1 MLPFFGP
8 NSLIQ
13 KIMIKS
19 GWCCLLFP
27 LLFFGCQK
35 QVDENVVF
43 ERLSTDATGINFRN
57 QLDYN
62 EQLNTYTYRNFYNGA
77 GVAVG
82 DINND
87 GLQDLYFA
95 GNLVDNQLYLNKGD
109 FKFEDITAA
118 AGVAS
123 ANVWSTGVSMADV
136 NGDGWLDIYV
146 CKSGPLDGDNRNNE
160 LFINNGDLTFT
171 EQAKAYGVADL
182 GLSNH
187 AAFLDYDKD
196 GDLDFYLLNN
206 STRSVGIYDLRKGQR
221 DTPDPEG
228 GNKLYRNDGGH
239 FTDVTSEAGIY
250 SSAIGYGLGVTVADV
265 NVDGWPDIFVSN
277 DFFERDYLYIN
288 AKDGT
293 FSESLEDYI
302 TETSMGSMGADIADL
317 NGDGYPEIYVT
328 EMLPE
333 SMERVK
339 TKTLFEDWDKYQ
351 ANIKNG
357 YHHQFTRNSLQLN
370 QGAIPG
376 DEDNVFFSEVSRL
389 KGLHATDWSWGALI
403 FDFDNDGNKDLFVA
417 NGIYKDLTDQDYINF
432 YASNSLLFDE
442 HRKDS
447 TVITNLIDVI
457 PSVPLPNY
465 LFKNKGGF
473 DFDNVASEA
482 GLADPSFSN
491 GAVYSDLDNDGDLD
505 LVVNNINDEA
515 FVYRNQST
523 EQNDN
528 HYLMLELQ
536 GNEDNPFAFGTRVS
550 VFAGETEMVE
560 EHNPVKGYMS
570 SMDYRMH
577 FGLGDKNKADRVLI
591 LWPNGTSTLLRD
603 VPANQTL
610 EVKQEEG
617 PRQVVSEQGGTESI
631 YEAVSSPIAYSHT
644 ENEFSDFDRDRL
656 IFQMSSN
663 EGPAMA
669 KGDVNGDGLDDFY
682 LGGAKGFAGQAF
694 VQSKDGAFRK
704 LDIPAFDDDKM
715 AEDVDAAFADLDG
728 DGDLDLLV
736 AGGGNEFG
744 LGDPNLRDRVYLNSG
759 SGVFTRLPFAR
770 FPISSQSSGFIRAFD
785 YDGDGDQDIVTG
797 TRLTPFSYGVPG
809 DAFLFENQGDA
820 VFKDVTEEKAPDF
833 KGLGLLTD
841 ALVTDLDGDKDLDL
855 VFVGEWMPVRI
866 FLNAGGT
873 FKDHLSASGLNDSN
887 GLWKT
892 IESGDFNGD
901 GLIDFV
907 VGNMGLNTRLMAS
920 ATRPLT
926 LHINDFD
933 KNGSVEQITCMYDG
947 DKAVPIIMLKDLVKQ
962 LPGLRK
968 KYIKYDSYKDKTLN
982 EIFSPE
988 ALENMLTLEVKE
1000 LASSLFI
1007 NRGQG
1012 AFEKVL
1018 LPEQAQISQT
1028 YAIHATDADGDGL
1041 TDLVLGGN
1049 QTRMKPEL
1057 GINNASYGLTLR
1069 GLGTGSFEPLKAIES
1084 GIFVKGEVRQVQ
1096 SINSDQG
1103 SLLIFV
1109 RNNDELKVFRRISER

>member
-1 MLPFFGP
+1 
-8 NSLIQ
+8 
-13 KIMIKS
+13 MIKC
-19 GWCCLLFP
+19 GWYCS
-27 LLFFGCQK
+27 LLFFLFCSCQN
-35 QVDENVVF
+35 QPEIPAVF
-43 ERLSTDATGINFRN
+43 ERLNTSETGINFRN
-57 QLDYN
+57 QLEYD

-171 EQAKAYGVADL
+171 EQAEAYGVADL

-465 LFKNKGGF
+465 LFRNKGGF

-515 FVYRNQST
+515 FVYRNRST

-550 VFAGETEMVE
+550 VFVGETEMVE

-577 FGLGDKNKADRVLI
+577 FGLGDKAQADRVLI

-603 VPANQTL
+603 VSANQIL

-617 PRQVVSEQGGTESI
+617 PNQVVSEQGGTESN

-663 EGPAMA
+663 EGPALA

-682 LGGAKGFAGQAF
+682 LGGAKGFAGQGF

-715 AEDVDAAFADLDG
+715 AEDVDADFADLDG

-744 LGDPNLRDRVYLNSG
+744 RGDPNLRDRIYLNSG
-759 SGVFTRLPFAR
+759 SGVFTRLPFAQ
-770 FPISSQSSGFIRAFD
+770 FPIGNHSSGFIKAFD

-809 DAFLFENQGDA
+809 DAFLFENQGNA
-820 VFKDVTEEKAPDF
+820 VFKDVTEDKVPDF
-833 KGLGLLTD
+833 QGLGLLTD
-841 ALVTDLDGDKDLDL
+841 ALVADLDGDKDLDL

-866 FLNAGGT
+866 FLNEGGV
-873 FKDHLSASGLNDSN
+873 FKNHLTGSGLKDSH

-901 GLIDFV
+901 GLIDFA

-920 ATRPLT
+920 ETKPLT

-968 KYIKYDSYKDKTLN
+968 KYIKYDSYKDKTLD

-1007 NRGQG
+1007 NQG
-1012 AFEKVL
+1012 NGVFDKVL

-1028 YAIHATDADGDGL
+1028 YAIHATDTDGDGH

-1084 GIFVKGEVRQVQ
+1084 GIFVKGEVRQVE
-1096 SINSDQG
+1096 SIDSDQG
-1103 SLLIFV
+1103 PLLIFV
-1109 RNNDELKVFRRISER
+1109 RNNDELKVFRRNSER

>member
-1 MLPFFGP
+1 
-8 NSLIQ
+8 
-13 KIMIKS
+13 MIKHA
-19 GWCCLLFP
+19 WYCFLLF
-27 LLFFGCQK
+27 LLFSSCQD
-35 QVDENVVF
+35 QADTDVVF
-43 ERLSTDATGINFRN
+43 QRLNADETGISFRN

-95 GNLVDNQLYLNKGD
+95 GNLVDNKLYLNKGD
-109 FKFEDITAA
+109 FQFEDVTVK

-146 CKSGPLDGDNRNNE
+146 CKSGPLEGDNRNNE

-171 EQAKAYGVADL
+171 EQAEAYGVADL

-221 DTPDPEG
+221 ETPDPAG
-228 GNKLYRNDGGH
+228 GNKLYRNDGGR
-239 FTDVTSEAGIY
+239 FTNVTTEAGIY
-250 SSAIGYGLGVTVADV
+250 SSTIGYGLGVTVADV

-293 FSESLEDYI
+293 FRESLEDYI
-302 TETSMGSMGADIADL
+302 TESSMGSMGADIADL

-351 ANIKNG
+351 ANIKSG

-376 DEDNVFFSEVSRL
+376 DADNVFFSEVSRL

-403 FDFDNDGNKDLFVA
+403 FDFDNDGHKDLFVA

-473 DFDNVASEA
+473 DFENVAKEA

-505 LVVNNINDEA
+505 LVVNNVNDDA
-515 FVYRNQST
+515 FVYKNLSSD
-523 EQNDN
+523 QNEN
-528 HYLMLELQ
+528 HYLMLDLQ
-536 GNEDNPFAFGTRVS
+536 GNDENPFAFGTRVV
-550 VFAGETEMVE
+550 VFAGANEITE

-577 FGLGDKNKADRVLI
+577 FGLGQEAVADSIHVT
-591 LWPNGTSTLLRD
+591 WPDGSFTRLMAVAGDQLLK
-603 VPANQTL
+603 VNQADAVKMPMAETN
-610 EVKQEEG
+610 EVK
-617 PRQVVSEQGGTESI
+617 PVFK
-631 YEAVSSPIAYSHT
+631 AVTSPINYKHQ

-663 EGPAMA
+663 EGPALA
-669 KGDVNGDGLDDFY
+669 KGDVNADGLEDFY
-682 LGGAKGFAGQAF
+682 LGGAKGFAAQLF
-694 VQSKDGAFRK
+694 IQLKDGTFEAAVT
-704 LDIPAFDDDKM
+704 DAFDQDKIS
-715 AEDVDAAFADLDG
+715 EDVDASFSDLDG

-736 AGGGNEFG
+736 ASGGNEFG
-744 LGDPNLRDRVYLNSG
+744 FGDPNLRDRIYLNDG
-759 SGVFTRLPFAR
+759 NGGFTKLPFAQ
-770 FPISSQSSGFIRAFD
+770 FPMSSQSSGFIKTLDFD
-785 YDGDGDQDIVTG
+785 ADGDQDIVVG
-797 TRLTPFSYGVPG
+797 TRLTPFNYGVPG
-809 DAFLFENQGDA
+809 DAYLFENQGNA
-820 VFKDVTEEKAPDF
+820 TFRDVTSTKAAGF
-833 KGLGLLTD
+833 KALGLLTD
-841 ALVTDLDGDKDLDL
+841 ALITDLDGDNDLDI
-855 VFVGEWMPVRI
+855 VFVGEWMPVRV
-866 FLNAGGT
+866 FMNEGGV
-873 FKDHLSASGLNDSN
+873 FQDHLSLSRLTDSH

-892 IESGDFNGD
+892 IEAGDFNGD
-901 GLIDFV
+901 GLMDFV
-907 VGNMGLNTRLMAS
+907 VGNMGLNTRLKAS
-920 ATRPLT
+920 RDQPLT

-933 KNGSVEQITCMYDG
+933 QNGSVEQITCMYDG
-947 DKAVPIIMLKDLVKQ
+947 EKAVPIIMLKDLVKQ

-968 KYIKYDSYKDKTLN
+968 KYIKHDSYKDKTLT
-982 EIFSPE
+982 EIFSAQE
-988 ALENMLTLEVKE
+988 LENMLTLEVKE
-1000 LASSLFI
+1000 LASCLFI
-1007 NRGQG
+1007 NRGNG

-1028 YAIHATDADGDGL
+1028 YALHATDVDDDGI
-1041 TDLVLGGN
+1041 TDLILGGN

-1069 GLGTGSFEPLKAIES
+1069 GLGNGDFESLKAIQS
-1084 GIFVKGEVRQVQ
+1084 GIFVKGEVRQVE
-1096 SINSDQG
+1096 SVNSGLG
-1103 SLLIFV
+1103 SFLIFV
-1109 RNNDELKVFRRISER
+1109 RNNDELKVFRRNSER

>member
-1 MLPFFGP
+1 
-8 NSLIQ
+8 
-13 KIMIKS
+13 MIKS
-19 GWCCLLFP
+19 GWCWILLSLLFA
-27 LLFFGCQK
+27 GCQ
-35 QVDENVVF
+35 N
-43 ERLSTDATGINFRN
+43 STDSTAVFQRLDSEDTGINFRN
-57 QLDYN
+57 QLEYS
-62 EQLNTYTYRNFYNGA
+62 EELNTYTYRNFYNGA

-109 FKFEDITAA
+109 FVFEDITRK

-171 EQAKAYGVADL
+171 EQAEAYGVADL

-221 DTPDPEG
+221 DMPDPEG
-228 GNKLYRNDGGH
+228 GNKLYRNDGGY
-239 FTDVTSEAGIY
+239 FTDVTQEAGIY

-293 FSESLEDYI
+293 FREALEDYI

-351 ANIKNG
+351 ANVKNG

-370 QGAIPG
+370 QGHIPG
-376 DEDNVFFSEVSRL
+376 DETNTFFSEVSRL

-403 FDFDNDGNKDLFVA
+403 FDMDNDGNKDLFVA
-417 NGIYKDLTDQDYINF
+417 NGIFKDLTDQDYINF
-432 YASNSLLFDE
+432 YANNSLLFDE

-447 TVITNLIDVI
+447 TVISNLIDVI

-465 LFKNKGGF
+465 LFRNKGDF
-473 DFDNVASEA
+473 DFDNIAEQA

-515 FVYRNQST
+515 FVYRNTTSEQS
-523 EQNDN
+523 NN
-528 HYLMLELQ
+528 HYLMLDLK
-536 GNEDNPFAFGTRVS
+536 GNEDNPFAFGTRVK
-550 VFAGETEMVE
+550 VFVGEKELVG

-577 FGLGDKNKADRVLI
+577 FGLGQREKADKVVI
-591 LWPNGTSTLLRD
+591 LWPDGTSRSLSD
-603 VPANQTL
+603 VPADQLL

-617 PRQVVSEQGGTESI
+617 EQMKVSDQIIDAPIFE
-631 YEAVSSPIAYSHT
+631 EASSSIAYNHT

-663 EGPAMA
+663 EGPALA
-669 KGDVNGDGLDDFY
+669 KADVNGDGLEDIY
-682 LGGAKGFAGQAF
+682 LGGAKGFAGQLF
-694 VQSKDGAFRK
+694 VQSKGGEFKALTVSAFE
-704 LDIPAFDDDKM
+704 DDKFS
-715 AEDVDAAFADLDG
+715 EDVDATFADLDG
-728 DGDLDLLV
+728 DGDQDLLV
-736 AGGGNEFG
+736 ASGGNEFG
-744 LGDPNLRDRVYLNSG
+744 LADPNLRDRIYLNEG
-759 SGVFTRLPFAR
+759 NNMFTRLPFTQ
-770 FPISSQSSGFIRAFD
+770 FPIGSASSGFIRAFD
-785 YDGDGDQDIVTG
+785 YDGDGDQDVLTG
-797 TRLTPFSYGVPG
+797 TRLTPFNYGVPG
-809 DAFLFENQGDA
+809 DAALFENQGNA
-820 VFKDVTEEKAPDF
+820 RFKNVTSTKAPDF
-833 KGLGLLTD
+833 KGLGMLTD
-841 ALVTDLDGDKDLDL
+841 VLVVDLDADDDQDL

-866 FLNAGGT
+866 FLNENGVFT
-873 FKDHLSASGLNDSN
+873 DHFQDSGLGGSE

-892 IESGDFNGD
+892 IEAGDFNGD
-901 GLIDFV
+901 GWTDFV
-907 VGNMGLNTRLMAS
+907 VGNMGLNTRLKAS
-920 ATRPLT
+920 FDEPLT

-933 KNGSVEQITCMYDG
+933 NNGSVEQITCMYDEG
-947 DKAVPIIMLKDLVKQ
+947 RGVPIIMLKDLVKQ

-968 KYIKYDSYKDKTLN
+968 KYIKYDSYKDQTLD
-982 EIFSPE
+982 EIFSAE
-988 ALENMLTLEVKE
+988 ALEGMLTLEVRE
-1000 LASSLFI
+1000 LATCVFM
-1007 NRGQG
+1007 NRGDNS
-1012 AFEKVL
+1012 FSIVP

-1028 YAIHATDADGDGL
+1028 YAIHTTDVDEDGR

-1057 GINNASYGLTLR
+1057 GINNGSYGLTLR
-1069 GLGTGSFEPLKAIES
+1069 GLGDGEFEPMKAIES
-1084 GIFVKGEVRQVQ
+1084 GIFVKGEVRQVE
-1096 SINSDQG
+1096 SVNVG
-1103 SLLIFV
+1103 GEPLLIFV
-1109 RNNDELKVFRRISER
+1109 RNNDELKVFRRNSER

>member
-1 MLPFFGP
+1 
-8 NSLIQ
+8 
-13 KIMIKS
+13 MIKC
-19 GWCCLLFP
+19 GWYCS
-27 LLFFGCQK
+27 LLFFLFCSCQN
-35 QVDENVVF
+35 QPEIPAVF
-43 ERLSTDATGINFRN
+43 ERLNTSETGINFRN
-57 QLDYN
+57 QLEYD

-109 FKFEDITAA
+109 FKFEDITGA

-171 EQAKAYGVADL
+171 EQAEAYGVADL

-239 FTDVTSEAGIY
+239 FKDVTSEAGIY

-293 FSESLEDYI
+293 FRESLEDYI
-302 TETSMGSMGADIADL
+302 TESSMGSMGADIADL

-376 DEDNVFFSEVSRL
+376 DADNVFFSEVSRL

-465 LFKNKGGF
+465 LFRNKGGF

-515 FVYRNQST
+515 FVYKNKSA
-523 EQNDN
+523 EQGDH
-528 HYLMLELQ
+528 HYLMLNLQ
-536 GNEDNPFAFGTRVS
+536 GNDENPFAFGTRVS
-550 VFAGETEMVE
+550 VFAGGTEMVE

-577 FGLGDKNKADRVLI
+577 FGLGQNAKADSLHI
-591 LWPNGTSTLLRD
+591 TWPDGSLTKLAGVQADQLLK
-603 VPANQTL
+603 VNQT
-610 EVKQEEG
+610 EG
-617 PRQVVSEQGGTESI
+617 LNASLSEATSSKPAF
-631 YEAVSSPIAYSHT
+631 EAMLSPLDYIHK

-663 EGPAMA
+663 EGPALA
-669 KGDVNGDGLDDFY
+669 KGDVNGDGLEDFY
-682 LGGAKGFAGQAF
+682 LGGAKGFAGQVF
-694 VQSKDGAFRK
+694 VQSKDGTFGE
-704 LDIPAFDDDKM
+704 LNIPAFEDDKM
-715 AEDVDAAFADLDG
+715 AEDVDADLADLDG

-744 LGDPNLRDRVYLNSG
+744 LGDPNLRDRIYLNSG
-759 SGVFTRLPFAR
+759 SEAFTRLPFAQ
-770 FPISSQSSGFIRAFD
+770 FPISSQSSGFIKAFD
-785 YDGDGDQDIVTG
+785 YDGDGDQDIITG

-809 DAFLFENQGDA
+809 DAFLFENQGNA
-820 VFKDVTEEKAPDF
+820 VFRNVTEDKAPDF

-841 ALVTDLDGDKDLDL
+841 ALVADLDGDQDLDL

-866 FLNAGGT
+866 FLNEDGS
-873 FKDHLSASGLNDSN
+873 FKDHLSASGLKDSH

-901 GLIDFV
+901 GLIDFA

-920 ATRPLT
+920 TAKPLT

-947 DKAVPIIMLKDLVKQ
+947 EKAVPIIMLKDLVKQ

-968 KYIKYDSYKDKTLN
+968 KYIKYDSYKDKTLD
-982 EIFSPE
+982 EIFSPD
-988 ALENMLTLEVKE
+988 ALENMLTLEVRE

-1007 NRGQG
+1007 NQGNG
-1012 AFEKVL
+1012 AFEKIL

-1028 YAIHATDADGDGL
+1028 YAIHATDTDDDGY
-1041 TDLVLGGN
+1041 TDLILGGN

-1069 GLGTGSFEPLKAIES
+1069 GLGNGSFEPLKAIES
-1084 GIFVKGEVRQVQ
+1084 GIFVKGEVRQVE

-1103 SLLIFV
+1103 PLLIFV
-1109 RNNDELKVFRRISER
+1109 RNNDELKVFRRNSER

>member
-1 MLPFFGP
+1 
-8 NSLIQ
+8 
-13 KIMIKS
+13 MIKS
-19 GWCCLLFP
+19 GWCWVLLF
-27 LLFFGCQK
+27 LLLAGCQN
-35 QVDENVVF
+35 QADNNAVF
-43 ERLSTDATGINFRN
+43 QRLNSQATGINFRN
-57 QLDYN
+57 QLEYN

-109 FKFEDITAA
+109 FTFEDITTE

-171 EQAKAYGVADL
+171 EQAEAYGVADL

-221 DTPDPEG
+221 ETPDPEG
-228 GNKLYRNDGGH
+228 GNKLYRNDGGR
-239 FTDVTSEAGIY
+239 FTDVTAEAGIY
-250 SSAIGYGLGVTVADV
+250 SSSIGYGLGVTVADV

-293 FSESLEDYI
+293 FREALEDYI

-317 NGDGYPEIYVT
+317 NGDGFPEIYVT

-351 ANIKNG
+351 ANVKNG

-370 QGAIPG
+370 QGRIPG
-376 DEDNVFFSEVSRL
+376 DEENTFFSEVSRL

-403 FDFDNDGNKDLFVA
+403 FDYDNDGNKDLFVA
-417 NGIYKDLTDQDYINF
+417 NGIFKDLTDQDYINF
-432 YASNSLLFDE
+432 YANNSLLFDQN
-442 HRKDS
+442 RKDS

-465 LFKNKGGF
+465 LFRNKGGF
-473 DFDNVASEA
+473 DFNNVAKES

-505 LVVNNINDEA
+505 LVVNNINDDA
-515 FVYRNQST
+515 FVYKNTTT
-523 EQNDN
+523 EQSDN
-528 HYLMLELQ
+528 HYLMLDLQ
-536 GNEDNPFAFGTRVS
+536 GNDDNPFAFGSRVA
-550 VFAGETEMVE
+550 VFIGEKELVE

-577 FGLGDKNKADRVLI
+577 FGLGTRDKVDSLRI
-591 LWPNGTSTLLRD
+591 LWPDGSSTLLND
-603 VPANQTL
+603 VAADQLLRVTQAESGRSL
-610 EVKQEEG
+610 LTDEV
-617 PRQVVSEQGGTESI
+617 RESV
-631 YEAVSSPIAYSHT
+631 YEAIASPIAYHHK

-663 EGPAMA
+663 EGPALA
-669 KGDVNGDGLDDFY
+669 KGDVNGDGLEDFY
-682 LGGAKGFAGQAF
+682 LGGAKGFAGQLF
-694 VQSKDGAFRK
+694 MQSRNGNFNRVDVA
-704 LDIPAFDDDKM
+704 AFDQDKTS
-715 AEDVDAAFADLDG
+715 EDVDASLADLDG

-736 AGGGNEFG
+736 ASGGNEFG
-744 LGDPNLRDRVYLNSG
+744 LGDPNLRDRIYLNSG
-759 SGVFTRLPFAR
+759 SGVFTRLPFAQ
-770 FPISSQSSGFIRAFD
+770 FPITSQSSGFIKAFD
-785 YDGDGDQDIVTG
+785 YDGDGDQDVLTG
-797 TRLTPFSYGVPG
+797 TRLTPFNYGVPG
-809 DAFLFENQGDA
+809 DAYLFENQGNA
-820 VFKDVTEEKAPDF
+820 TFKDVTATKAPDF
-833 KGLGLLTD
+833 RGLGLLTD
-841 ALVTDLDGDKDLDL
+841 ALVADLDGDNDQDI
-855 VFVGEWMPVRI
+855 VFVGEWMPVRV
-866 FLNAGGT
+866 FLNEGGV
-873 FKDHLSASGLNDSN
+873 FKDQLSDSGLKDSN

-892 IESGDFNGD
+892 IEPGDFNGD
-901 GLIDFV
+901 GLTDFV
-907 VGNMGLNTRLMAS
+907 VGNMGLNTRLEAS
-920 ATRPLT
+920 TDKPLT

-962 LPGLRK
+962 LPALRK
-968 KYIKYDSYKDKTLN
+968 KYIKYDSYKDKTLDD
-982 EIFSPE
+982 IFSAE

-1000 LASSLFI
+1000 LATCLFI
-1007 NRGQG
+1007 NQG
-1012 AFEKVL
+1012 DGSFSKVL

-1028 YAIHATDADGDGL
+1028 YAIHATDTNDDGK
-1041 TDLVLGGN
+1041 TDLILGGN

-1069 GLGTGSFEPLKAIES
+1069 GLGNGEFKPLKAIES
-1084 GIFVKGEVRQVQ
+1084 GIFVKGEVRQVE
-1096 SINSDQG
+1096 SVSTASG
-1103 SLLIFV
+1103 ALLIFI
-1109 RNNDELKVFRRISER
+1109 RNNEELKVFRRNSER

>member
-1 MLPFFGP
+1 
-8 NSLIQ
+8 
-13 KIMIKS
+13 MIKS
-19 GWCCLLFP
+19 GWCWVLLF
-27 LLFFGCQK
+27 LLFASCQNQADK
-35 QVDENVVF
+35 GAVF
-43 ERLSTDATGINFRN
+43 QRLDGATTGINFRN
-57 QLDYN
+57 QLEYN

-109 FKFEDITAA
+109 FTFEDITIR

-171 EQAKAYGVADL
+171 EQAEAYGVADL

-221 DTPDPEG
+221 ETPDPAG
-228 GNKLYRNDGGH
+228 GNKLYRNDGGR
-239 FTDVTSEAGIY
+239 FTDVTAEAGIY

-288 AKDGT
+288 AQDGT
-293 FSESLEDYI
+293 FRESLEDYI

-351 ANIKNG
+351 ANVKNG

-370 QGAIPG
+370 QGQIPG
-376 DEDNVFFSEVSRL
+376 DESNTFFSEVSRL

-417 NGIYKDLTDQDYINF
+417 NGIFKDLTDQDYINF

-442 HRKDS
+442 NRKDS
-447 TVITNLIDVI
+447 TVITSLIDVI

-465 LFKNKGGF
+465 LFRNKGGF
-473 DFDNVASEA
+473 DFDNVAMEA
-482 GLADPSFSN
+482 GLAEPSFSN

-505 LVVNNINDEA
+505 LVVNNINDDA
-515 FVYRNQST
+515 FIYKNTTAEQS
-523 EQNDN
+523 DN
-528 HYLMLELQ
+528 HYLMLDLK
-536 GNEDNPFAFGTRVS
+536 GNDDNPFAFGTRVK
-550 VFAGETEMVE
+550 VFTGGTELVE

-577 FGLGDKNKADRVLI
+577 FGLGKNTVADSI
-591 LWPNGTSTLLRD
+591 YMTWPDGSFTRLTAVVADQL
-603 VPANQTL
+603 L
-610 EVKQEEG
+610 EVSQ
-617 PRQVVSEQGGTESI
+617 TESLPASANSLPQAEPVF
-631 YEAVSSPIAYSHT
+631 EAAPSPLNYKHQ

-663 EGPAMA
+663 EGPALA
-669 KGDVNGDGLDDFY
+669 KGDVNGDGLEDFY
-682 LGGAKGFAGQAF
+682 LGGAKGFAGQLFIQAGE
-694 VQSKDGAFRK
+694 GAFQALRVTS
-704 LDIPAFDDDKM
+704 FEQDKVS
-715 AEDVDAAFADLDG
+715 EDVDASFADLDG

-736 AGGGNEFG
+736 ASGGNEFG
-744 LGDPNLRDRVYLNSG
+744 LADPNLRDRVYLNSG
-759 SGVFTRLPFAR
+759 SGEFTRLPFAQ

-785 YDGDGDQDIVTG
+785 YDGDGDQDILTG
-797 TRLTPFSYGVPG
+797 TRLIPFSYGVPG
-809 DAFLFENQGDA
+809 DAYLFENQGNA
-820 VFKDVTEEKAPDF
+820 TFKNVTTTKAPGF
-833 KGLGLLTD
+833 KGLGLMTD
-841 ALVTDLDGDKDLDL
+841 ALVTDLDGDNDQDLI
-855 VFVGEWMPVRI
+855 FVGEWMPVRV
-866 FLNAGGT
+866 FLNEEGN
-873 FKDHLSASGLNDSN
+873 FKDQLSDSGLKDSN

-892 IESGDFNGD
+892 IEPGDFNGD
-901 GLIDFV
+901 GLTDFV
-907 VGNMGLNTRLMAS
+907 VGNMGLNTRLAAS
-920 ATRPLT
+920 ADKPLT

-933 KNGSVEQITCMYDG
+933 RNGSIEQITCMYDG

-968 KYIKYDSYKDKTLN
+968 KYIKYDSYKDKTMSD
-982 EIFSPE
+982 IFSTE

-1000 LASSLFI
+1000 LASCLFI
-1007 NRGQG
+1007 NQG
-1012 AFEKVL
+1012 DGSFSKVL

-1028 YAIHATDADGDGL
+1028 YAIHATDTDKDGI
-1041 TDLVLGGN
+1041 TDLILGGN

-1069 GLGTGSFEPLKAIES
+1069 GLGDGSFKPLKAIES
-1084 GIFVKGEVRQVQ
+1084 GIFVKGEVRQVE
-1096 SINSDQG
+1096 SINTG
-1103 SLLIFV
+1103 GESLLIFV
-1109 RNNDELKVFRRISER
+1109 RNNDELKVFRRNSER